1 MRWGQILLVTSLAAG
16 IALGYTEIKWLADG
30 ERSKQ
35 AQHAEH
41 SMLQALHETFLV
53 AAGYL
58 REEFG
63 TEATAAE
70 GSALFGCTAASREPK
85 VDPLGLL

>member
-1 MRWGQILLVTSLAAG
+1 MSWGQILLVTSLAAG
-16 IALGYTEIKWLADG
+16 IALGCTEIKWLTDG

-35 AQHAEH
+35 AQHPEH
-41 SMLQALHETFLV
+41 SRLQALHETFMA

-63 TEATAAE
+63 TEATAAG
-70 GSALFGCTAASREPK
+70 GSALFGCSAGSREPK